1 MTIETLTYFETID
14 VEKRL
19 GEAHRDA
26 RGLLWTVNILHDMLE
41 DTEHAA
47 GLAALAEALQA
58 SDAMMDLIW
67 NEIIA
72 RQAEI
77 EEEEIEEERAAKR
90 EQMLVAA

>member
-26 RGLLWTVNILHDMLE
+26 RGLLWTVNILRDMLE
-41 DTEHAA
+41 DTEHAV
-47 GLAALAEALQA
+47 GLATLAEALQA
-58 SDAMMDLIW
+58 SDAIMDLIW
-67 NEIIA
+67 SEIIG

-77 EEEEIEEERAAKR
+77 EEADITEERAARR
-90 EQMLVAA
+90 EQALVMA